1 MWKLLGAFFGQHGAT
16 SCHFL
21 LAMADR
27 PPIQRDRLQGGV
39 ADDLC
44 SHIDRWQLAGIG
56 DPMDTSGTSGTLR
69 FWQRK
74 CLAIGDFSL
83 LLPAFNYLVQFVAIA
98 FFLFFL
104 TLARPHKHAA
114 IHNIWIYI
122 FIVLYSDRHTLS
134 PVLSPPQNAF
144 CTRMQEEISKSC
156 CLWKRKSFTNQ
167 STCHMWKI
175 MRIVQILASNVK
187 NHCWKIRLKKEKQIT
202 NNKQKQTHYT
212 QLVVNEDC
220 FWNCSNFFN

>member
-1 MWKLLGAFFGQHGAT
+1 MIYA
-16 SCHFL
+16 
-21 LAMADR
+21 
-27 PPIQRDRLQGGV
+27 PILT
-39 ADDLC
+39 
-44 SHIDRWQLAGIG
+44 G
-56 DPMDTSGTSGTLR
+56 DSWRG
-69 FWQRK
+69 
-74 CLAIGDFSL
+74 LAIRWIRAVRAEHCVFGNESVWHWWFFTFIACIQL
-83 LLPAFNYLVQFVAIA
+83 FGAICCNC
-98 FFLFFL
+98 FLSFFL

-122 FIVLYSDRHTLS
+122 VLYSYKHTLS

-144 CTRMQEEISKSC
+144 CTLMQEEISKSC

-187 NHCWKIRLKKEKQIT
+187 NHCRKIRLKKEKQIT